1 LAAKALSPMC
11 SYKRALVL
19 LELGENDKARG
30 VLEDLAEDFPN
41 STYAANATGLAASL
55 AR

>member
-1 LAAKALSPMC
+1 MC

-19 LELGENDKARG
+19 LELGENDKARN
-30 VLEDLAEDFPN
+30 VLQDLSEDFPN
-41 STYAANATGLAASL
+41 STYASNATGLAASL

>member
-1 LAAKALSPMC
+1 MC

-30 VLEDLAEDFPN
+30 VLEDLASKTYN
-41 STYAANATGLAASL
+41 STYAANATGLVVSL
-55 AR
+55 PR